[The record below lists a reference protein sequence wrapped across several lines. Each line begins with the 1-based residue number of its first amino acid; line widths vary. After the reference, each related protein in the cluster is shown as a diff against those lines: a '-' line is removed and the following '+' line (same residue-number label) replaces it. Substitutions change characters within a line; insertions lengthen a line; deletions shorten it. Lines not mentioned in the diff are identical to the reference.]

1 MGIKLNVGL
10 SKKAGLENYGS
21 VGSSCNLEIE
31 LDNAAL
37 DRPEE
42 FHRRVR
48 EAYAACHSAVE
59 DELANHRSNGAPKQD
74 VRPTTPP
81 KTEYRNSS
89 PPERNDNRFPV
100 SPKQLDFIGKL
111 SKGIRGLSAQ
121 KLDDY
126 CQQTY
131 GKTST
136 QLTSQEAS
144 RLIDSLKDA
153 RTRKEGLA

>member
-10 SKKAGLENYGS
+10 SKKIGLPDYGS
-21 VGSSCNLEIE
+21 AGSTCNLELE
-31 LDNAAL
+31 LDNTAL

-42 FHRRVR
+42 FHRQVR
-48 EAYAACHSAVE
+48 EAYAACRSAVE
-59 DELANHRSNGAPKQD
+59 DELGNHRAKGTAAQD
-74 VRPTTPP
+74 TRPTLAP
-81 KTEYRNSS
+81 KTEYRNSP